1 MIDIGRKFNTQ
12 IDYRTRN
19 YYNNTLGVEE
29 EIALTCRIAWH
40 DSVCMLTNLQYIEC
54 IMIMQI

>member
-40 DSVCMLTNLQYIEC
+40 DIH
-54 IMIMQI
+54 